1 VALMILTPLQSKT
14 VPACLPG
21 AVLYS
26 LREPSEHFQW
36 LCRDI
41 SIINIV
47 FIIITVII
55 INVDLSS
62 LPDAKMSSC
71 G

>member
-14 VPACLPG
+14 VPARLPG

-26 LREPSEHFQW
+26 SHEPSEHFQW